1 MSLEEKEEKVLGVNL
16 IKWGLPR
23 RCPKCGGTVGIKRVI
38 QELSVTEGGVNKALA
53 ESKCEGCQVTQV
65 IVIGY
70 RAEDGKKQKNSR
82 EDRVCE
88 GDDRDAESE
97 A

>member
-1 MSLEEKEEKVLGVNL
+1 MSLEEKDAKALGVNL

-23 RCPKCGGTVGIKRVI
+23 RCPHCGGSVGISRLI
-38 QELSVTEGGVNKALA
+38 QEMPETSGGVSKAVA
-53 ESKCEGCQVTQV
+53 ESVCEGCQITKV

-88 GDDRDAESE
+88 GDDRDIESE